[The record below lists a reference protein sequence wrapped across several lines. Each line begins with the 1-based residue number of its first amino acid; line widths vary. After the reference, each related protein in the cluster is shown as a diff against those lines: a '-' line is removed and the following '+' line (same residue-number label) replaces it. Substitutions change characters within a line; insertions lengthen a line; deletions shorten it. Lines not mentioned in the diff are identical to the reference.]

1 MTALQAE
8 IEQRLA
14 DAEPQVEVLLAELV
28 PGPDHPT
35 LRVFID
41 HPDGVT
47 LSLCERVSGVLIELR
62 DRYTLEVSSPGSE
75 RPLSKPDHF
84 RRYLGRRARVR
95 VNAQDGAARS
105 GRRSRGPA
113 QGSEAEDACTPAAAS
128 ACPAGATKG
137 ATPVFRRSYTGELVG
152 ASDSEITL
160 AAESGIVAIPY
171 SDIRRCNLVEE

>member
-1 MTALQAE
+1 MTALQEE

-14 DAEPQVEVLLAELV
+14 GVEPQVEVLLAEV
-28 PGPDHPT
+28 QPGPPHPT

-47 LSLCERVSGVLIELR
+47 LSLCERVSGHLSDMR

-84 RRYLGRRARVR
+84 RRYIGARARVR
-95 VNAQDGAARS
+95 VR
-105 GRRSRGPA
+105 
-113 QGSEAEDACTPAAAS
+113 AS
-128 ACPAGATKG
+128 ADHEQERS
-137 ATPVFRRSYTGELVG
+137 PVRAHAVESAAQRRRSYTGELVG
-152 ASDSEITL
+152 ASESEITL
-160 AAESGIVAIPY
+160 AAEGGIVAIPY

>member
-1 MTALQAE
+1 MTALQEE

-14 DAEPQVEVLLAELV
+14 VAEPQVEVLLAEVL
-28 PGPDHPT
+28 GAGT

-47 LSLCERVSGVLIELR
+47 LSLCERVSGHLADMR

-84 RRYLGRRARVR
+84 RRYIGHRARVR
-95 VNAQDGAARS
+95 VRGPQPAPAHGQERTGARAHSGDAGAAAR
-105 GRRSRGPA
+105 
-113 QGSEAEDACTPAAAS
+113 
-128 ACPAGATKG
+128 
-137 ATPVFRRSYTGELVG
+137 RRSYTGELMG
-152 ASDSEITL
+152 ASESEITL
-160 AAESGIVAIPY
+160 AAEEGIVAIPY

>member
-1 MTALQAE
+1 MTALQEE

-14 DAEPQVEVLLAELV
+14 DAEPQVEVLLAEVLS
-28 PGPDHPT
+28 GPAHST

-47 LSLCERVSGVLIELR
+47 LSLCERVSAHLSDMR

-84 RRYLGRRARVR
+84 RRYIGRRARVR
-95 VNAQDGAARS
+95 MRAPEPVSGHVEDRPSARPAAGGRGS
-105 GRRSRGPA
+105 AGIDAPRRRS
-113 QGSEAEDACTPAAAS
+113 
-128 ACPAGATKG
+128 
-137 ATPVFRRSYTGELVG
+137 FTGELVG
-152 ASDSEITL
+152 ASESEITL
-160 AAESGIVAIPY
+160 AAEGGIVAIPY

>member
-28 PGPDHPT
+28 PGPTNPT

-47 LSLCERVSGVLIELR
+47 LSLCERVSGLLIELR

-95 VNAQDGAARS
+95 VRDQEGGRS
-105 GRRSRGPA
+105 ARRSRGA
-113 QGSEAEDACTPAAAS
+113 GAGAEGQDCQPAS
-128 ACPAGATKG
+128 ASSRSAGAG
-137 ATPVFRRSYTGELVG
+137 NAALPVFRRSYTGELVG